1 MTSWDERYSG
11 PGYLYGTE
19 PNAFLAEVA
28 DRIPRGPVL
37 CLGDGEGRNGV
48 WLAERKHAVVSVD
61 SSRVGLA
68 KARRLAAE
76 RKVPITTVNADLAG
90 FGIPESY
97 FAAVVA
103 IFCHLPPELR
113 ARVHRNAI
121 RGLKP
126 GGAFILEAYT
136 PRQLA
141 HGTGG
146 PHTEELLM
154 EPEDVRA
161 ELDGLEIEI
170 LEEVERE
177 IREGDRHVGKGAVV
191 RVLGFRPEQTRR

>member
-19 PNAFLAEVA
+19 PNAFLVQVA

-37 CLGDGEGRNGV
+37 CLCDGEGRNGV
-48 WLAERKHAVVSVD
+48 WLAGRKHAVVSVD
-61 SSRVGLA
+61 NSRVGLA

-90 FGIPESY
+90 FSIPESY

-136 PRQLA
+136 PRQLD

-146 PHTEELLM
+146 PHTPELLM
-154 EPEDVRA
+154 EPEDIRA
-161 ELDGLEIEI
+161 ELDGLEIEL
-170 LEEVERE
+170 LEEIERE
-177 IREGDRHVGKGAVV
+177 IQEGERHVGKGAVL
-191 RVLGFRPEQTRR
+191 RVLGFRPEALRR